1 MQLNITSEIGRLK
14 SVVVHLPG
22 REIDVMIP
30 SMMEQLLFD
39 DILYGQVAREEH
51 RRFQQV
57 IYYVADQVYDIQDML
72 EEVFEDAEV
81 RPLALDEIARLHNL
95 PPETVEY
102 LGSLSAEALA
112 ESMIAGVPH
121 TPSGKKKDREIP
133 VFDLAPLPNMFFMRD
148 PQIVVGDGVAISSMA
163 TEARAREPLIADLIF
178 RHHKAFRSSDPFWMD
193 RYDQPWPR
201 TAAGTRRR
209 PTIEGG
215 DVLVANRELLLIG
228 ASERTNRAGIEHFAN
243 SLKQSKAGVKT
254 IIVVELPKQR
264 SCMHLDTVFT
274 ITNRDECLVYPPLL
288 SSDKTDGGTVY
299 SIDLTRRD
307 ITYTE
312 QKSLLHALKRR
323 GMDLKPILCGGENP
337 IDQQREQWTDGA
349 NAFALAPGIIL
360 MYERNLRTADELAR
374 NGYNIVFEDDLLL
387 GRTELELW
395 TEKKYAIQIAGNEL
409 SRARGGPRCMTM
421 PLERE
426 DL

>member
-1 MQLNITSEIGRLK
+1 MRLNVTSEIGKLR

-57 IYYVADQVYDIQDML
+57 IYYVADQVYDIQDLL
-72 EEVFEDAEV
+72 EEIFEDEEV
-81 RPLALDEIARLHNL
+81 RPIALDEIARLHSL
-95 PPETVEY
+95 GEETVEY
-102 LGSLSAEALA
+102 LASLSPEALA

-121 TPSGKKKDREIP
+121 QKKGRSSKRDLP
-133 VFDLAPLPNMFFMRD
+133 VFDLPPLPNMFFTRD

-163 TEARAREPLIADLIF
+163 TEARAREPLISDLVF
-178 RHHKAFRSSDPFWMD
+178 RHHKAFRARDIFWMD

-201 TAAGTRRR
+201 TAAATRRR

-215 DVLVANRELLLIG
+215 DVLVASREILMIG
-228 ASERTNRAGIEHFAN
+228 VSERTNRAGIEHLAN
-243 SLKQSKAGVKT
+243 SLKQSKAGVRT
-254 IIVVELPKQR
+254 IILVELPKQR

-274 ITNRDECLVYPPLL
+274 ITNRDECLVFPPIL
-288 SSDKTDGGTVY
+288 SAATVY
-299 SIDLTRRD
+299 SIDLTRRELN
-307 ITYTE
+307 YTE
-312 QKSLLHALKRR
+312 QKSILHALKKR
-323 GMDLKPILCGGENP
+323 GMDLKPIHCGGDNP

-360 MYERNLRTADELAR
+360 LYERNLRTADELAR
-374 NGYNIVFEDDLLL
+374 NGYNIVYEDDLLL

-395 TEKKYAIQIAGNEL
+395 TDKKYAIQLAGNEL

-421 PLERE
+421 PLERD

>member
-1 MQLNITSEIGRLK
+1 MQLKVTSEIGKLK
-14 SVVVHLPG
+14 SVMIHLPG
-22 REIDVMIP
+22 REIDDMIP

-57 IYYVADQVYDIQDML
+57 IYYVADQVVDVQDML
-72 EEVFEDAEV
+72 EEVFEDEEV
-81 RPLALDEIARLHNL
+81 RPLALEEIARLHSL
-95 PPETVEY
+95 RDDTVEY
-102 LGSLSAEALA
+102 LRSLSAEALA

-121 TPSGKKKDREIP
+121 KPSGKKGNSDLP
-133 VFDLAPLPNMFFMRD
+133 VFDIPPLPNMFFMRD
-148 PQIVVGDGVAISSMA
+148 PQVVLGDGVAISSMA
-163 TEARAREPLIADLIF
+163 TEARAREPLITDLVF
-178 RHHKAFRSSDPFWMD
+178 RHHKAFRGRDIFWMD

-201 TAAGTRRR
+201 TAAGARKR

-215 DVLVANRELLLIG
+215 DVLIANRETLIIG
-228 ASERTNRAGIEHFAN
+228 ASERTNRAGIEHFAS
-243 SLKQSKAGVKT
+243 SLKQSKAGVRT

-288 SSDKTDGGTVY
+288 SPEGHEAATVY
-299 SIDLTRRD
+299 SVDLSRREL
-307 ITYTE
+307 TYTE
-312 QKSLLHALKRR
+312 QKSLLHALKKR
-323 GMDLKPILCGGENP
+323 GMELRPIFCGGEKP

-360 MYERNLRTADELAR
+360 CYERNLRTADELSK
-374 NGYNIVFEDDLLL
+374 NGYHIVYEDDLLL

-395 TEKKYAIQIAGNEL
+395 TDKKYAIQLAGNEL

-421 PLERE
+421 PLERDE
-426 DL
+426 L